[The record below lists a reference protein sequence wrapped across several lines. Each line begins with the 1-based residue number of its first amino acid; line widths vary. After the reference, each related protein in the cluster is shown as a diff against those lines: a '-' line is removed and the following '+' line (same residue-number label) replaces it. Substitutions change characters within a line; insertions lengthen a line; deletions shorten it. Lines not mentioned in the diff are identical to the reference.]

1 MRAILRGQRGQNLVE
16 LALILP
22 VLVLIVTG
30 TLDLGRGMQAYIGIS
45 QAAREGARYG
55 SVNGW
60 DSAGMIAEARNELQR
75 SGLNPAEATI
85 TVVTANPGYPVRV
98 TVSYRFTLLLAFWR
112 TTSITLTSSAEM
124 VVI

>member
-30 TLDLGRGMQAYIGIS
+30 TLDLGRGMQAYVGIS
-45 QAAREGARYG
+45 QGARYG
-55 SVNGW
+55 STNGW
-60 DSAGMIAEARNELQR
+60 DSAGMIAEARDELQR

>member
-1 MRAILRGQRGQNLVE
+1 MKRRSEKGQNLVE
-16 LALILP
+16 LALIFP
-22 VLVLIVTG
+22 ILILILTG

-60 DSAGMIAEARNELQR
+60 DASGMTSVALSELQR
-75 SGLNPAEATI
+75 AGLNPADATV
-85 TVVTANPGYPVRV
+85 TVVTATAGNPVRV
-98 TVSYRFTLLLAFWR
+98 TVSYRFQLLLAFWR
-112 TTSITLTSSAEM
+112 SGSITLTSSAEM

>member
-30 TLDLGRGMQAYIGIS
+30 TLDLGRGMQAYVGIS

-55 SVNGW
+55 STNGW
-60 DSAGMIAEARNELQR
+60 DGGGMLLVTRDELQR
-75 SGLNPAEATI
+75 SGLNPAEASI
-85 TVVTANPGYPVRV
+85 TVVAANPGSPVRV